1 MRLIVRVMRVLT
13 TANFVQ
19 EAGEE
24 SYVASPATK
33 AMTVPAMEAAVKHTS
48 VCTVQKRFHSVPE

>member
-1 MRLIVRVMRVLT
+1 MRLVVRMMRVLT
-13 TANFVQ
+13 TADSIQ

-48 VCTVQKRFHSVPE
+48 VCTVQNGSKVC